1 MGARSRT
8 AQPILQPIN
17 RYALLYHVLWLVL
30 ILELL
35 GLSESQI
42 RRQLT
47 LEEEKEDI
55 TDTTIDSGDEFT
67 ETKFMLHG
75 LDLEGQQYVNPA
87 VFSGS

>member
-1 MGARSRT
+1 M
-8 AQPILQPIN
+8 
-17 RYALLYHVLWLVL
+17 L
-30 ILELL
+30 ILESL

-42 RRQLT
+42 RRNLT
-47 LEEEKEDI
+47 LEEEKENI

-87 VFSGS
+87 VFLGS